1 MANVFF
7 DNIVEFHQ
15 YDFDLCDDI
24 FEQILET
31 RKEGFDSKRF
41 FIRYIAPEELEKY
54 DFSNRDSLNQFRDIC
69 CSFDNPLQKMGGCNV
84 RADFLEKG
92 FRKSGIILSDPQ
104 KRVVGQFDVR
114 NHIVTYS
121 PIFPFFYEER
131 DLIKFA
137 NDIYFTTIPFEEL
150 VMNQIEHAED
160 FFIHTGYYQSSKNP
174 VRNGEYILEKI
185 SKEEMIGYL
194 TDEKKGQK
202 ILEKRLYR

>member
-15 YDFDLCDDI
+15 FDFDLGDDI

-31 RKEGFDSKRF
+31 RKDGFDSKRF

-92 FRKSGIILSDPQ
+92 FRYSGKILSDPQ
-104 KRVVGQFDVR
+104 KRVLGQFDVR
-114 NHIVTYS
+114 NHKMTYS
-121 PIFPFFYEER
+121 PLFPFFYKER